1 MTAAARPR
9 NGKLG
14 RQLRLL
20 GYARPHR
27 RAIGLLVATMVADI
41 GLELLKPWPLKLLL
55 DNVLGH
61 HPAPAVLV
69 ALVPGAA
76 NPHVLALVAAG
87 ATVVIFLLATSSSAL
102 YNYFSL
108 RIGQR
113 MVFELA
119 ADVFEHLQRLSLRF
133 HSRRELGDTIERVT
147 GDAYCVS
154 TLVTDALIPALQAVV
169 MLVAMFVIMWAL
181 EPTLTLIA
189 VGVLPFLVL
198 VVRFLSDQISERGRE
213 HRDLE
218 AGLLSVVEQTLGAL
232 PAVQAFAREELEGR
246 RFREHAART
255 LRASLRSTLAGIRF
269 EVLAGL
275 VTALGTAAVI
285 YVGADLA
292 LRGRL
297 TAGTIIVFLSYLSS
311 LYEPLES
318 LTHTGRTVQE
328 GVAGADR
335 VLEILDEQP
344 EVEDLPGAID
354 APVGGPVRYE
364 HVSFGYEPGRPV
376 LDDVSLE
383 VAPGETVAIVGPTG
397 AGKSTLIGLLVRFHD
412 PWSGRLTIGGRDIRE
427 FRHRSLRRQVALV
440 LQDPFILPMTVA
452 ENIAYGRPGAS
463 GAEIEAAARAARA
476 HEFIAELPDGY
487 DTALGERGVT
497 LSGGERQR
505 LSIARAFL
513 KDAPILILD
522 EPTSALD
529 GRTEHALLDALER
542 LMAGRVALLIA
553 HRMSTVRVANQ
564 IIVLDHGR
572 IVERGSHL
580 QLLAGAGLYAELSG
594 RGART
599 ERRLRSV

>member
-1 MTAAARPR
+1 VTAAARPR

-529 GRTEHALLDALER
+529 ARTELALLEALER
-542 LMAGRVALLIA
+542 LMTGRVTFLIA
-553 HRMSTVRVANQ
+553 HRLSTVRVADHV
-564 IIVLDHGR
+564 IVLDRGR
-572 IVERGSHL
+572 IVEHGTHGE
-580 QLLAGAGLYAELSG
+580 LLTRSGLYADLHRHGSAT
-594 RGART
+594 ARH
-599 ERRLRSV
+599 LKSV